1 MTPEELEAIPAIEP
15 DIVEKILVSVNS
27 YYSQFETP
35 AETEEISAES
45 GEASTP
51 EANEPRA
58 SASVTREGDEPR
70 ASASVMREGDEPRAS
85 ASVTRETGEPAAEEP
100 VETAETASVEAASEP
115 AEP

>member
-58 SASVTREGDEPR
+58 SASVTRETGD
-70 ASASVMREGDEPRAS
+70 
-85 ASVTRETGEPAAEEP
+85 PAAEDP
-100 VETAETASVEAASEP
+100 VEPAETASVEAASEP
-115 AEP
+115 AEPGAADSAASK